1 MTTEISKAKKTRKT
15 KASTAVA
22 EGTTTVESCNC
33 GDQIKVLESKVEVL
47 AQYMRT
53 FNTFLNQNMIS
64 NTIDSMAEE
73 GLTEVLDTYP
83 S

>member
-1 MTTEISKAKKTRKT
+1 MTTETKVKKTTTRKAKDP
-15 KASTAVA
+15 VA
-22 EGTTTVESCNC
+22 ASCNC
-33 GDQIKVLESKVEVL
+33 GDQIKVLESQVEVL
-47 AQYMRT
+47 SQYIRT

-83 S
+83 A

>member
-1 MTTEISKAKKTRKT
+1 MA
-15 KASTAVA
+15 
-22 EGTTTVESCNC
+22 SCNC
-33 GDQIKVLESKVEVL
+33 GDQIKVLESQVEVL

>member
-1 MTTEISKAKKTRKT
+1 MTTETTAKKTTTRKA
-15 KASTAVA
+15 KDPVVA
-22 EGTTTVESCNC
+22 SCNC
-33 GDQIKVLESKVEVL
+33 EDQIKVLESQVEVL
-47 AQYMRT
+47 VQYMRT

-64 NTIDSMAEE
+64 NTIDSMAEA

>member
-1 MTTEISKAKKTRKT
+1 MTTETSKTTKTTTTRKAK
-15 KASTAVA
+15 APAVA
-22 EGTTTVESCNC
+22 SCNC
-33 GDQIKVLESKVEVL
+33 GDQIKVLESQVEVL

>member
-1 MTTEISKAKKTRKT
+1 MTTESKAKKTAPK
-15 KASTAVA
+15 KAKAPVA
-22 EGTTTVESCNC
+22 ESCNC
-33 GDQIKVLESKVEVL
+33 GDQIKALESQVEVL

-64 NTIDSMAEE
+64 NTVDSMAEA

-83 S
+83 A

>member
-1 MTTEISKAKKTRKT
+1 MTTETSKTTKTTTTRKAK
-15 KASTAVA
+15 APAVA
-22 EGTTTVESCNC
+22 SCNC
-33 GDQIKVLESKVEVL
+33 GDQIKVLESQVEVL

-64 NTIDSMAEE
+64 NTIDSMAEA

>member
-1 MTTEISKAKKTRKT
+1 MTTETSKTTKTTTTRKAK
-15 KASTAVA
+15 APAVA
-22 EGTTTVESCNC
+22 SCNC
-33 GDQIKVLESKVEVL
+33 GDQIKVLESQVEVL

-83 S
+83 A